1 MKGIIKSVTVIFSV
15 LLTVFIFQGKA
26 AIGNEINIGL
36 SAGLTGPSAY
46 YGIDCLH
53 GAEIA
58 AKEINDEGGVVVAGT
73 KYTVHIRPYDDEG
86 VAAKAVAGM
95 QKLKDRYNVPVI
107 SQNQSA
113 CIFGMMERNE
123 KLGVLLIGNF
133 KHNAATQ
140 RGNKLLLRH
149 ESPNFQEA
157 QAVARG
163 AVKIYK
169 VKSYA
174 LLSDVGDYGKGLSA
188 DYKDEFGKLGVKLV
202 AEEWLDMRTQTDF
215 RSQLTKIKAAN
226 PDLIVLTAYDEATA
240 GSIIQ
245 AHELGI
251 KTPFAVCSGFQA
263 GGRKITGPERIEGYL
278 KQVQFHSTLPPPPG
292 ITRYFTKFYPPMNY
306 REPAGMYGATIYNHI
321 HTIVRAMVKAG
332 TTTDAWA
339 IRKAAP
345 SVLPLPEKINTRGLQ
360 SWDENGESF
369 ISDPIGMFRNGELI
383 VVK

>member
-1 MKGIIKSVTVIFSV
+1 MKGIVKKAVVIFCI
-15 LLTVFIFQGKA
+15 LGAFFIFRGT
-26 AIGNEINIGL
+26 AISEEINIGL
-36 SAGLTGPSAY
+36 SAGLTGPTSY

-58 AKEINDEGGVVVAGT
+58 AKEINDDGGVVVAGE
-73 KYTVHIRPYDDEG
+73 KYTVRIRAYDDEG
-86 VAAKAVAGM
+86 TAAKAVAGM
-95 QKLKDRYNVPVI
+95 QKLKDRYNVPVV

-149 ESPNFQEA
+149 ESPNSDEA
-157 QAVARG
+157 RAVAEG
-163 AVKIYK
+163 AVRIYK

-174 LLSDVGDYGKGLSA
+174 LLSDVGDYGKGLSS
-188 DYKDEFGKLGVKLV
+188 DYKDMFGKLGVKLV

-215 RSQLTKIKAAN
+215 RSQLTKIKAAQ

-240 GSIIQ
+240 GAIIQ

-278 KQVQFHSTLPPPPG
+278 KQVQFHSTLPPPPA
-292 ITRYFTKFYPPMNY
+292 ITRYFTKLYPAMNY
-306 REPAGMYGATIYNHI
+306 KEPAGMYGATIYNHI
-321 HTIVRAMVKAG
+321 HTIVRAMQKAG

-360 SWDENGESF
+360 SWNENGESF
-369 ISDPIGMFRNGELI
+369 TTDPIGMFRNGELL